1 MYIYTVHFTNI
12 YFFLSAL
19 KRFFKD
25 TIIYGIAAVLPRV
38 INFLLVKVQTD
49 ALPTNNYAEN
59 TNFCIWAALFAILL
73 TFGFETAF
81 FRFYKSEKNK
91 KALLSTAFLSVAFSA
106 FVFIL
111 MAISFS
117 DFFISI
123 FDFGHNPIQFKLLV
137 GILMLDTL
145 AVIPFA
151 YLRATNKPVKYTT
164 IKLLN
169 VFVIVF
175 INLIFL
181 KFIPEFIKN
190 GKPLP
195 TFLITA
201 FNSTAIVNFIFIA
214 NIIGSAFS
222 LLLLLPILLKFKW
235 AFNTALFKKMLS
247 YSWPIAVAGVAYVI
261 NENLDKILIGKML
274 DKNTM
279 GIYAACYKL
288 AIFMNLYIMAFRL
301 GAEPFFFN
309 HSDQKN
315 AKETYAKILNYFL
328 IIGALVFVTIVVYID
343 FLKQLFIN
351 KAYWEAIGIVPI
363 VLLAN
368 LLLGVYHNLAIW
380 YKLTDKT
387 RYAMLFSIIGAII
400 TVVANVTLIPII
412 GFMASAWA
420 TLLAYGSMTILSYFI
435 GGKHYKVPYNLK
447 KSGSYLVVSIF
458 ISFISFQYFRENYLI
473 STGLVLVFG
482 ILIFWNE
489 KKEILAIIK
498 Q

>member
-1 MYIYTVHFTNI
+1 MST
-12 YFFLSAL
+12 L

-49 ALPTNNYAEN
+49 ALPTSNYAEN
-59 TNFCIWAALFAILL
+59 TNFYIWAALFAILL

-91 KALLSTAFLSVAFSA
+91 ESLLSTAFLSVAFSA

-117 DFFISI
+117 DFFTTI
-123 FDFGHNPIQFKLLV
+123 FDFGHNPIQFKLLI
-137 GILMLDTL
+137 GILTLDTL

-151 YLRATNKPVKYTT
+151 YLRATNRPIRYTV

-169 VFVIVF
+169 VFVIVA

-181 KFIPEFIKN
+181 KFIPEFIKE
-190 GKPLP
+190 GKQLP
-195 TFLITA
+195 TFLITS

-235 AFNTALFKKMLS
+235 TFNVVLFKKMLS
-247 YSWPIAVAGVAYVI
+247 YSWPIAVAGIAYVI

-274 DKNTM
+274 DKSVM
-279 GIYAACYKL
+279 GIYSACYKL

-309 HSDQKN
+309 HSDHKD
-315 AKETYAKILNYFL
+315 AKKTYARILNYFI
-328 IIGALVFVTIVVYID
+328 IIGALVFVTIVVFID
-343 FLKQLFIN
+343 VLKQLFIN
-351 KAYWEAIGIVPI
+351 EKYWAAIGIVPV

-387 RYAMLFSIIGAII
+387 RYAMLFSIIGAVITII
-400 TVVANVTLIPII
+400 VNITLIPII

-420 TLLAYGSMTILSYFI
+420 TLLAYGSMMILSYFI
-435 GGKHYKVPYNLK
+435 GKKHYRVPYNLK
-447 KSGSYLVVSIF
+447 KSGSYLVASII
-458 ISFISFQYFRENYLI
+458 ISFVSFEDFRENYLI
-473 STGLVLVFG
+473 SVGFVLAFG
-482 ILIFWNE
+482 ALIFWNE
-489 KKEILAIIK
+489 KKEIFAIIK
-498 Q
+498 RK